1 MWTSVWPIG
10 IDLKGNV
17 KGKEEEPKDI
27 CTQVD
32 MNIDKTSSDINHI
45 NVFLGQSPKAIEIKP
60 KINKWDLI
68 KHESF
73 SIAKETIKKMKKQ
86 STEWE
91 KIFANGATD
100 KALIS
105 KTYK

>member
-68 KHESF
+68 KLTSF
-73 SIAKETIKKMKKQ
+73 CTAKETIKKMKKQ